1 MRPST
6 TKDRGKAGVCGGFGT
21 GIQGDVAALRPRFVS
36 PWTCAIVLVTCLT
49 GCEEEKPAPP
59 SSPVPTAA
67 TATASGPTTVAAAP
81 DESGPPCEPMN
92 RELWSEKANLR
103 TGITAKHLPD
113 GRLVV
118 GVGVKNIPYVVEYD
132 DQGKGGLRRLHV
144 DPGDPI
150 DEPPKEGEGV
160 RHLQRVSPTAKGY
173 FVDYR
178 DKYRNGRRRIACGML
193 NREPYVVF
201 DGTPLLDVDTS
212 GAKPGDQ
219 PLPDRA
225 RRIATI
231 KAKPL
236 SREAKRELRDCRT
249 MSDPT
254 GEDVFAVGSELVG
267 EQVDGATEW
276 YMDFFVKTVGGQTE
290 RILLQRNALGTAP
303 KKLYTLEAPVSH
315 KLDDGSYI
323 VAGRYRGTL
332 IAWLLD
338 THKKKTSV
346 LHRYTGG
353 YPSLPRIVHDDD
365 RHLLLTSKRVGE
377 EQWAIHW
384 MPLGQPA
391 ELLERLIALDGGEP
405 SRAEP
410 TVARLGDQRWLS
422 YHAGSRRH
430 GRIHVVPVDESL
442 KPIGAAHPITPE
454 GSEAYESH
462 LFALAKRDWLLSVY
476 ISRPGPDQVP
486 ELRGHLMK
494 CAVRK

>member
-1 MRPST
+1 MAYV
-6 TKDRGKAGVCGGFGT
+6 AGCKE
-21 GIQGDVAALRPRFVS
+21 D
-36 PWTCAIVLVTCLT
+36 
-49 GCEEEKPAPP
+49 EPAPP
-59 SSPVPTAA
+59 PSPKASAA
-67 TATASGPTTVAAAP
+67 TAPSGPTKAATAEP
-81 DESGPPCEPMN
+81 TETGPPCEPKN
-92 RELWSEKANLR
+92 GEPWSEHANLR
-103 TGITAKHLPD
+103 TGITAKHLSD

-118 GVGVKNIPYVVEYD
+118 GVGVKDIPYVVEYD
-132 DQGKGGLRRLHV
+132 AQGKGSLRRLHV

-150 DEPPKEGEGV
+150 DEPPKKGEGT
-160 RHLQRVSPTAKGY
+160 RDLQRVTPTAKGY

-178 DKYRNGRRRIACGML
+178 DKYENGRRRIACGML
-193 NREPYVVF
+193 NREPYLLF

-219 PLPDRA
+219 PLPDAA
-225 RRIATI
+225 RRVATI

-290 RILLQRNALGTAP
+290 RILLQRNALGTSP
-303 KKLYTLEAPVSH
+303 KKLHTLEAPVSH
-315 KLDDGSYI
+315 ELDDGSYI
-323 VAGRYRGTL
+323 VTGRYRGTL

-346 LHRYTGG
+346 LHRYAGG

-365 RHLLLTSKRVGE
+365 RHLVLTSKRMGDE
-377 EQWAIHW
+377 KWAIHW

-391 ELLERLIALDGGEP
+391 QLQDALTPLGNGDP
-405 SRAEP
+405 SEAEP
-410 TVARLGDQRWLS
+410 TVARLGDQRWLQ
-422 YHAGSRRH
+422 YHASSRRH
-430 GRIHVVPVDESL
+430 GRIHVVPVDENL
-442 KPIGAAHPITPE
+442 KPVGVAHPITPE

-462 LFALAKRDWLLSVY
+462 LFALAERDWLLSVY
-476 ISRPGPDQVP
+476 LSRPGPDQVP